1 LLKINEVNMDYEN
14 ARKILD
20 ATRDAAR
27 KRNFQPIAIV
37 VLDARGAIRAALSE
51 DGTSTKRVEIATGK
65 AHGAIAMG
73 IGSRD
78 IAKRAPQFLAAVTHA
93 VGGMLVPVPGGV
105 LVRDQSGRIVGAVG
119 VSGEMSDNDEAAAI
133 EGIVASGYVADGG

>member
-1 LLKINEVNMDYEN
+1 MMEYEL

-20 ATRDAAR
+20 GTRAAAR
-27 KRNFQPIAIV
+27 ERNFQPVAIV
-37 VLDARGAIRAALSE
+37 VLDERGAIRAALSE
-51 DGTSTKRVEIATGK
+51 DGTSTKRVEIAIGK

-78 IAKRAPQFLAAVTHA
+78 ISKRAPHFLAAVTHA

-105 LVRDQSGRIVGAVG
+105 LVRDAGARIIGAVG
-119 VSGEMSDNDEAAAI
+119 VSGETSDNDEIAAI
-133 EGIVASGYVADGG
+133 GGITSAGFAADGG